1 MSLSQNVILKPSLL
15 SQPQPVFPLSIA
27 GVKEIFPGFA
37 LGDFAVLQGS
47 SVLSLASLLCV
58 KAQLPKQ
65 LGGLQSSVIFIE
77 GGNTFRLY
85 QIAQLAQ
92 IHHLNPRKVLDN
104 IFISRAF
111 TAYQETHLIM
121 HQLKEV
127 IQKYNAKLV
136 IISDI
141 AGFFLDTDIPEV
153 EALRIYSHVATFISN
168 FARENQV
175 IVIATY
181 PPHAVTSRN
190 NLLHK
195 QTCAKA
201 NVILSISRTAYAR
214 KISLEKHPYLPLDFA
229 ELPNESL
236 TIDAFADYES
246 LSSTIQEPKET
257 NSTEP
262 KITILKATNGG
273 EQTRLN

>member
-1 MSLSQNVILKPSLL
+1 LSQNLIVKPML
-15 SQPQPVFPLSIA
+15 SQPQPVFPLSVA
-27 GVKEIFPGFA
+27 GVKEVFPGFA

-58 KAQLPKQ
+58 KAQLPTQ

-92 IHHLNPRKVLDN
+92 IHRLNPKKVLDN

-111 TAYQETHLIM
+111 TAYQETHLII
-121 HQLKEV
+121 HQLKEA
-127 IQKYNAKLV
+127 IKMYNAKLV

-141 AGFFLDTDIPEV
+141 AGFFLETDISEV
-153 EALRIYSHVATFISN
+153 EALRIFSHVATFIAN

-181 PPHAVTSRN
+181 PPHTDTSRN
-190 NLLHK
+190 SLLHK
-195 QTCAKA
+195 QACAKA
-201 NVILSISRTAYAR
+201 SVVLSISRTAYDR
-214 KISLEKHPYLPLDFA
+214 KIALEKI
-229 ELPNESL
+229 L
-236 TIDAFADYES
+236 TFH
-246 LSSTIQEPKET
+246 
-257 NSTEP
+257 
-262 KITILKATNGG
+262 
-273 EQTRLN
+273 